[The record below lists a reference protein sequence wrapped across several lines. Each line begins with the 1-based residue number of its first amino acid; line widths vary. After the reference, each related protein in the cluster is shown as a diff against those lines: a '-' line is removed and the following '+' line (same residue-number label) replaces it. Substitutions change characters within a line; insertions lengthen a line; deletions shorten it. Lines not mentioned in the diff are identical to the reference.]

1 MREELV
7 ELEEP
12 GVWNAFVRELKRK
25 ILKGELGGERR
36 EVWWQ
41 VRRNG
46 LGLVDRKLS
55 ALSEVGEEEAREV
68 RSFLYLLCFFNSFVA
83 LRVGSQGQEPC
94 RLPYRNYL
102 RHVICSFVS
111 GSSPALPPS

>member
-1 MREELV
+1 M
-7 ELEEP
+7 P
-12 GVWNAFVRELKRK
+12 SGK

-46 LGLVDRKLS
+46 LGLVDRTLS

-68 RSFLYLLCFFNSFVA
+68 RSFLYLLCFFPSFVA
-83 LRVGSQGQEPC
+83 LHVGSQGQEPYSC
-94 RLPYRNYL
+94 RIATIFAMSSALFFLALLPPFRLPDIGFYL
-102 RHVICSFVS
+102 STVLFS
-111 GSSPALPPS
+111 